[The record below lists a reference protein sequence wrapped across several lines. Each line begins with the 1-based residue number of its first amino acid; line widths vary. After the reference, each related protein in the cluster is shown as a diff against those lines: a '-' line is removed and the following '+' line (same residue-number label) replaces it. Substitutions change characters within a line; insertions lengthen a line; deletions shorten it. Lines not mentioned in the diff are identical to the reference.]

1 MRRKG
6 TIVHC
11 RATLTLGNEIISF
24 VSAASTPSSSHLQF
38 KSIEDLRSFE
48 ALLMKIDVV
57 MASASFILSSKG
69 PLRLLEKFV
78 WPMDLPWSTSAALEG
93 IRLCFLVIICD
104 GSRLWV
110 AFSGEL
116 NIKHGSERS
125 ELAIF

>member
-1 MRRKG
+1 
-6 TIVHC
+6 
-11 RATLTLGNEIISF
+11 
-24 VSAASTPSSSHLQF
+24 
-38 KSIEDLRSFE
+38 
-48 ALLMKIDVV
+48 MKIDVV

-78 WPMDLPWSTSAALEG
+78 WPMDLLWSTSAALEG